1 MMSRFLTLLAF
12 VTTTSVSL
20 AEVPPS
26 TEPGA
31 TPHATATATPKD
43 TAAASEETPA
53 ALLGDKLLPPAEPT
67 AEHTV
72 KPNEPAHP
80 NPPVAEASHI
90 PTPTATAEA
99 HAPTPQEA
107 RNAAEADKA
116 AAATGPQFSIHPPNE
131 LKAATPEEIASLLRI
146 GQSKIEQGD
155 YVSSEL
161 AFRQVLAEKATP
173 EQDHV
178 ALMGLARTYRKK
190 TEFTKAAAVYE
201 TLIKQI
207 PDDPLLPIVYLELG
221 RTLRALGA
229 FKPAIVRFYN
239 VINSTLKLPENNA
252 DNYRQLARTAQ
263 FEIAETYFQSG
274 DYEQANRFF
283 SRLKLL
289 DLAPEDRA
297 RAHFKSIY
305 ALTLNGDH
313 EKAVNGFRAYL
324 DQNPNDENVPEAR
337 YLLSC
342 SLRQLGRY
350 NESLAVALEL
360 LRAEKKFVQS
370 DPKRWTYWQR
380 KTGNQLANQFY
391 EQGDFG
397 SALVIYQNLA
407 NLSPEPVWRLPVVY
421 QIGLCSERLRM
432 FDRARECYQS
442 IVDNA
447 KASTGDGPR
456 RQELIDL
463 YEMADWRLKHLVWEQ
478 TTDHQLASVFTSKN
492 DIPSALPANAHD
504 SNGSSPTPPVAVR

>member
-1 MMSRFLTLLAF
+1 MISRLLTIVAF
-12 VTTTSVSL
+12 TAATSVAV
-20 AEVPPS
+20 AETTAQKEPESTSPPAS
-26 TEPGA
+26 GQVTPPEHSASPAEAPAPGA
-31 TPHATATATPKD
+31 TALPIEGGD
-43 TAAASEETPA
+43 RAAAM
-53 ALLGDKLLPPAEPT
+53 AE
-67 AEHTV
+67 
-72 KPNEPAHP
+72 
-80 NPPVAEASHI
+80 
-90 PTPTATAEA
+90 
-99 HAPTPQEA
+99 
-107 RNAAEADKA
+107 
-116 AAATGPQFSIHPPNE
+116 QFSIHPPA
-131 LKAATPEEIASLLRI
+131 KQKSATSEEVASLLRI
-146 GQSKIEQGD
+146 GQAKIEQGD

-173 EQDHV
+173 EQDHA

-201 TLIKQI
+201 TLIKQA
-207 PDDPLLPIVYLELG
+207 PDDPELPVVYLELG

-229 FKPAIVRFYN
+229 YKPAITRFYS
-239 VINSTLKLPENNA
+239 VINSTLKLPENNP
-252 DNYRQLARTAQ
+252 DSYRQLARTAQ

-297 RAHFKSIY
+297 RAHFKSVY
-305 ALTLNGDH
+305 ALVLAGEH
-313 EKAVNGFRAYL
+313 EKAVAGFRAYL

-337 YLLSC
+337 YLLAT
-342 SLRQLGRY
+342 SLRQLGRF
-350 NESLAVALEL
+350 NESLTVALEL
-360 LRAEKKFVQS
+360 LRAEKKYVQS

-407 NLSPEPVWRLPVVY
+407 NISPEPAWRLPVVY

-432 FDRARECYQS
+432 FDRAKECYET

-447 KASTGDGPR
+447 KPSTADGAR
-456 RQELIDL
+456 RQELVDL
-463 YEMADWRLKHLVWEQ
+463 FEMADWRLKHLVWEQ
-478 TTDHQLASVFTSKN
+478 TTDHQLATIFPLQNERTT
-492 DIPSALPANAHD
+492 ALTTATAHD
-504 SNGSSPTPPVAVR
+504 TNGSPAKPPVLVR